1 MSVYLTGG
9 DCAEDINEHLRGHLK
24 KVESLSV
31 CSADTI
37 LRGVKELSTPI
48 ETISGPTG
56 VAHQFNI
63 NLNLNRLLVKALK
76 HTGQLKG
83 GISQDYTLDYDN
95 QVIATEKY
103 DAKKSYKKCHGYQP
117 GVACIGDNIVYIE
130 GRNGN
135 SQAKFGQTE
144 TLGRAFDLLS
154 DQGISINRFRAD
166 GASYQQKV
174 VELASERSENF
185 YIRAKATAHMEQ
197 RIGEIDLQQGWEKVR
212 LGVQEMEVGQI
223 VDYRPFDGK
232 TPYRLVVSRIERKD
246 RQAGIFSGQAYTYR
260 AILTNDLNWKT
271 EQIVSFYNQRGKS
284 EKIFDTMNNDFGWA
298 KLPCSFLGENTA
310 FMILTALYA
319 NLYRFILS
327 RFAERLDWLKP
338 NFRIKKFVFRFITV
352 AAKWV
357 KTGRQ
362 QVLKL
367 YTEKDYSPLLC

>member
-1 MSVYLTGG
+1 MPRCWSIRLGIPSFFKSIDLLKKEGIPNLIDQHLGKRVVYVGFDYSQILINQMSVYLTGG

-103 DAKKSYKKCHGYQP
+103 DTKKSYEKCHGYQP
-117 GVACIGDNIVYIE
+117 GVAYIGDNIVYIE

-223 VDYRPFDGK
+223 VDYRPFDG
-232 TPYRLVVSRIERKD
+232 
-246 RQAGIFSGQAYTYR
+246 
-260 AILTNDLNWKT
+260 
-271 EQIVSFYNQRGKS
+271 
-284 EKIFDTMNNDFGWA
+284 
-298 KLPCSFLGENTA
+298 ENTLP
-310 FMILTALYA
+310 FGG
-319 NLYRFILS
+319 
-327 RFAERLDWLKP
+327 KP
-338 NFRIKKFVFRFITV
+338 H
-352 AAKWV
+352 
-357 KTGRQ
+357 
-362 QVLKL
+362 
-367 YTEKDYSPLLC
+367 